1 MPTWSDLNNELQKV
15 KPGDRGPKIAS
26 HLNQVVSDLAKHTG
40 KNVIFYSSAFLQK
53 PHVPGLMVSINNED
67 INGFMTGVHGLD
79 FDKGLLLLLHTP
91 GGLAESAETIVDY
104 LWSKFPS
111 IDALIPTYAMSA
123 GTMIAL
129 GCQNVIMGNQSQ
141 LGPTDPQLIFDG
153 RPYSAHSI
161 VAQFDEAK
169 EDIADNT
176 DMAHAWAPML
186 QKFGPALLQEAR
198 RALVYGQDMVA
209 GWLQEH
215 MFHGED
221 NAEKKASTIAEFFS
235 GDTHGS
241 HGRRINR
248 DKARDIGL
256 SISSL
261 EDDDDLQDLSLTL
274 YHLATLA
281 FDSGPATKVVVS
293 SNGNMWVK
301 NLQMEVVKTNP

>member
-1 MPTWSDLNNELQKV
+1 MPTWADLNNALQKV
-15 KPGDRGPKIAS
+15 KPDQRGAKIVTQI
-26 HLNQVVSDLAKHTG
+26 NKVVSDLAKHTD

-53 PHVPGLMVSINNED
+53 PQVPGLMVSINNED

-129 GCQNVIMGNQSQ
+129 GCQNVILGNQSQ

-169 EDIADNT
+169 KDIANNI

-198 RALVYGQDMVA
+198 RSLVYGQKMVA
-209 GWLQEH
+209 GWLKEH
-215 MFHGED
+215 MFQGEAD
-221 NAEKKASTIAEFFS
+221 ADQKAHEIAKFFS

-248 DKARDIGL
+248 DEAQGVGL
-256 SISSL
+256 SILSL
-261 EDDDDLQDLSLTL
+261 EDDDALQDLSLTL
-274 YHLATLA
+274 YHLTTLA
-281 FDSGPATKVVVS
+281 FDSGPATKIVVS
-293 SNGNMWVK
+293 SNGNLWIK
-301 NLQMEVVKTNP
+301 NIQMQVVKTAT

>member
-1 MPTWSDLNNELQKV
+1 MPTWSELNNKLAAE
-15 KPGDRGPKIAS
+15 KPADRGPLIVEHIKQIIA
-26 HLNQVVSDLAKHTG
+26 DLSQHTD

-53 PHVPGLMVSINNED
+53 PHVPGLLLSINNED

-79 FDKGLLLLLHTP
+79 FNKELLLLLHTP
-91 GGLAESAETIVDY
+91 GGVAEAAETIVDY
-104 LWSKFPS
+104 LWSKFPR

-129 GCQNVIMGNQSQ
+129 GCKKIILGRQSQ

-161 VAQFDEAK
+161 VAQFEEAK
-169 EDIADNT
+169 TDIAKNT

-186 QKFGPALLQEAR
+186 QRFGPALLQEAR
-198 RALVYGQDMVA
+198 RSLVYGQDMVA
-209 GWLQEH
+209 GWLQQH
-215 MFHGED
+215 MFDGDDSAKETA
-221 NAEKKASTIAEFFS
+221 NRIAEFFS
-235 GDTHGS
+235 GESHGS

-248 DKARDIGL
+248 DEAKGL
-256 SISSL
+256 GLKIADL
-261 EDDDDLQDLSLTL
+261 EDDDNLQELSLTL

-281 FDSGPATKVVVS
+281 FENGPATKIVVS

-301 NLQMEVVKTNP
+301 NVQIEVVAAKQ

>member
-1 MPTWSDLNNELQKV
+1 MPTWSELNNKLAAE
-15 KPGDRGPKIAS
+15 KPEDRGPLIVEHIKQIIA
-26 HLNQVVSDLAKHTG
+26 DLSQHTD

-53 PHVPGLMVSINNED
+53 PHVPGLLLSINNED

-79 FDKGLLLLLHTP
+79 FNKELLLLLHTP
-91 GGLAESAETIVDY
+91 GGVAEAAETIVDY
-104 LWSKFPS
+104 LWSKFPG

-129 GCQNVIMGNQSQ
+129 GCKKIILGTQSQ

-161 VAQFDEAK
+161 VAQFEEAK
-169 EDIADNT
+169 TDIAKNT

-186 QKFGPALLQEAR
+186 QRFGPALLQEAR
-198 RALVYGQDMVA
+198 RSLDYGQDMVA
-209 GWLQEH
+209 GWLQQH
-215 MFHGED
+215 MFGE
-221 NAEKKASTIAEFFS
+221 S
-235 GDTHGS
+235 HGS

-248 DKARDIGL
+248 DEAKGL
-256 SISSL
+256 GLKIADL
-261 EDDDDLQDLSLTL
+261 EDDDNLQELSLTL

-281 FDSGPATKVVVS
+281 FENGPATRIVVS

-301 NLQMEVVKTNP
+301 NIQIEVVAAKQ